1 MPRTLPP
8 AHARAVTGACLGA
21 ISGPDG
27 PAESQ
32 LAILGCIAEHLWR
45 LPDVDLSPA
54 AALTAAEAGDAIT
67 DERVRRRTREIMALL
82 ELCRHP
88 IEESHARRIEEYCH
102 ALGGESA
109 GIDIVRD
116 YISEGADAAV
126 DDWMR
131 RYMELAPEFMEPA
144 MLEVAAKEEDEVAT
158 RLAEIDT
165 ALRAA
170 APGTL
175 GAELIAFYE
184 RNGFTVGPESVGL
197 LGHDMSHVIAGY
209 DATPIGEICLGAM
222 QLMVTDDDSHWLQ
235 LLASVMIHEAGILL
249 PGYVP
254 HRPPLSDP
262 TNPELAANIELLGAS
277 IERGRATTGDFSV
290 GDHLAMI
297 DWPLGDVRAHFGVP
311 AV

>member
-27 PAESQ
+27 PTESQ
-32 LAILGCIAEHLWR
+32 LAILGCIAEHLWL

-67 DERVRRRTREIMALL
+67 DEQVRRRTREIMVLL
-82 ELCRHP
+82 ELCRRP
-88 IEESHARRIEEYCH
+88 LEEAHTLRVEEYCH
-102 ALGGESA
+102 ALGGEGA

-116 YISEGADAAV
+116 YISDGADAAV
-126 DDWMR
+126 EDWMR
-131 RYMELAPEFMEPA
+131 RYMELAPTFMEPA
-144 MLEVAAKEEDEVAT
+144 MLEVATQEEAEAAQH
-158 RLAEIDT
+158 LAEVEA

-170 APGTL
+170 APATL
-175 GAELIAFYE
+175 GAEFLAFYE
-184 RNGFTVGPESVGL
+184 RNGFTIGPESIGL
-197 LGHDMSHVIAGY
+197 FGHDMCHVIAGY
-209 DATPIGEICLGAM
+209 EATPIGEICLGAM
-222 QLMVTDDDSHWLQ
+222 QLLVTDNDTHWLQ

-262 TNPELAANIELLGAS
+262 TNPERGANIEMLGAS
-277 IERGRATTGDFSV
+277 IERGRASSVDFSV
-290 GDHLAMI
+290 GDHLSMI
-297 DWPLGDVRAHFGVP
+297 DWPIADVRAHYGVAP
-311 AV
+311 L